1 MSIEEKLKRIIS
13 PYLPNDQFKEVIEYS
28 LYPAGKL
35 FRSKLA
41 IAIAK
46 DASDYN
52 ENIDILCAAIECH
65 HTYTLIHDDLPSM
78 DDDDYRRG
86 KLSSH
91 KEYDEALA
99 ILAGDSLLNLSYELL
114 SNIKSTEALKAIK
127 IISSLTGPKGLI
139 LGQVMD
145 LRGSINSLDDT
156 ITLHGLKTSNL
167 IEAALSGSNILCNEH
182 FNQLEIKTI
191 AQDLGVSFQ
200 LIDDLLDLTED
211 ISEREKDINP
221 FIRFEQDLVFAK
233 LNQSLKRMLAKIEK
247 NNLKNVKLIV
257 DEYLS
262 NMSKKIKSQ
271 EKEILIHL
279 KKLDIPSMSL

>member
-1 MSIEEKLKRIIS
+1 MSIEKKLNSIIS
-13 PYLPNDQFKEVIEYS
+13 KYLPKDSFKDVIEYS

-41 IAIAK
+41 IAISK
-46 DASDYN
+46 DANCYN
-52 ENIDILCAAIECH
+52 ESIDILCAAIECH

-78 DDDDYRRG
+78 DNDDYRRG

-91 KEYDEALA
+91 KEYNEALA

-114 SNIKSTEALKAIK
+114 SNIESPETLKAIK
-127 IISSLTGPKGLI
+127 LISSLTGPKGLI

-145 LRGSINSLDDT
+145 LRGSINSLEET

-167 IEAALSGSNILCNEH
+167 IEAALSGSNILCHGH
-182 FNQLEIKTI
+182 FDQLAIKSI
-191 AQDLGVSFQ
+191 AQDLGLSFQ
-200 LIDDLLDLTED
+200 LIDDLLDLTKD

-221 FIRFEQDLVFAK
+221 FIRFDQDLVFTK
-233 LNQSLKRMLAKIEK
+233 LNQSLSRMSVKIEE

-262 NMSKKIKSQ
+262 NTSKKIKFQ
-271 EKEILIHL
+271 EKEILLHL